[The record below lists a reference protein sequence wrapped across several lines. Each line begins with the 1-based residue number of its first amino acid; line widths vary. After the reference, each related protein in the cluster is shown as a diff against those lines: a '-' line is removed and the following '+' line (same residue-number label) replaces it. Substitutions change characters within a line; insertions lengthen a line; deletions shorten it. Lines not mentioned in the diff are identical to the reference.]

1 MVVSLQ
7 PHTQVLPHIP
17 VSNAL
22 PVLQV
27 GESSMYSHAARVGA
41 CADAASV
48 CWPRL

>member
-17 VSNAL
+17 VSSAL

-27 GESSMYSHAARVGA
+27 GESMYSHAARVGA